1 VAAAAGTVGP
11 WAAWDGGSPQP
22 PRDAL
27 DDFMA
32 NGGEAAVAGA
42 VAGAAAA
49 AAASGDE
56 AHRTRVLGE
65 LG

>member
-1 VAAAAGTVGP
+1 
-11 WAAWDGGSPQP
+11 
-22 PRDAL
+22 
-27 DDFMA
+27 MA